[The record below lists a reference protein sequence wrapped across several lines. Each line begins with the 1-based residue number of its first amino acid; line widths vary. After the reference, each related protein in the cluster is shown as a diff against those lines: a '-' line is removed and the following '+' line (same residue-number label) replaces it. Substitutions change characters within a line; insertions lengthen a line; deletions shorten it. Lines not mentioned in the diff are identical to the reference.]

1 MINNLPIL
9 FIGAHPDDIELSCA
23 GTICYYA
30 KKKSEIYC
38 YHLTNGVYEDLNG
51 KVVRDKIE
59 ILETTYKSL
68 GILGVKSDNIHFTDI
83 NATELKV
90 DKKCISNLQ
99 RFIIKNDIKTI
110 FTHSDPET
118 YHQDH
123 RASHNISMASARR
136 YVNNIFLFESIF
148 NFAAGLMIPNY
159 YIDIS
164 DYIEYKIKALRLHY
178 TEYEKYNGE
187 MWLDSIKSMAKYRG
201 LQVHVDYA
209 EAFHLMKYLLI

>member
-1 MINNLPIL
+1 M
-9 FIGAHPDDIELSCA
+9 
-23 GTICYYA
+23 
-30 KKKSEIYC
+30 
-38 YHLTNGVYEDLNG
+38 
-51 KVVRDKIE
+51 
-59 ILETTYKSL
+59 
-68 GILGVKSDNIHFTDI
+68 KSDNIHFTDI

-90 DKKCISNLQ
+90 NKKSISDLQ
-99 RFIIKNDIKTI
+99 RFIINNDIKTI

-187 MWLDSIKSMAKYRG
+187 MWLDSIISMAKYRG
-201 LQVHVDYA
+201 LQVHIDYA